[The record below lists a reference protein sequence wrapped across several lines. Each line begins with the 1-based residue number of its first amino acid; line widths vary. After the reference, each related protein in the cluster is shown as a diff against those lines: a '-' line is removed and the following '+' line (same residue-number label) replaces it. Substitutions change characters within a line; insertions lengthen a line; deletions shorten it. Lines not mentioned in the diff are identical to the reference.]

1 MTYAD
6 NPSAD
11 RPRETP
17 PPAAGVKP
25 SARRGAFGP
34 TVVVLLILAGIVVS
48 LAEVWTDVLW
58 FDQLGF
64 TRVFWTEWLARAA
77 LFVLGFLLMGG
88 VVGLNT
94 LLAYRARQTYVP
106 VGASD
111 RNLEQYRQQLAPLR
125 RVVFGAVVA
134 FSGLFLG
141 SSLAAQW
148 RTVMLWLNAVPFG
161 TTDPQFEMDVAF
173 FVFTLPFLRLVV
185 SSLMW
190 VVAVSL
196 IASTAVH
203 YLYGAI
209 AVAPRFSVARP
220 ARVQI
225 AVLAALMAF
234 GGAVSLWLD
243 RYSLLVSE
251 GDKFTGAGYSA
262 VNASMPGKAI
272 LAGIAVVVGV
282 LFLVAAA
289 RGNWRLPVVG
299 LSLMIVSSIVVG
311 GAYPAIVQRFQV
323 DPNAVETESKYIQR
337 NIDAT
342 LAAYGLE
349 DVERQRYSARTDT
362 EAGQLREDSD
372 STASIRLL
380 DPTIVDQTFRQYQQ
394 NRQYYDFPDTLSVD
408 RYTIDGENHDTVI
421 AVRELN
427 QDGLGPDQRTWV
439 NDHTVYTHGYGVA
452 AAYGNRTAADGQPQF
467 FERGVPST
475 GLLGEYE
482 QRVYFGQD
490 SASYSVVGA
499 PEGTTPWEFDYP
511 DDNADNQY
519 VSYTFTGDGGP
530 SVGNFLNKVLYAI
543 KFQAFNLLFSDRVTS
558 ESQILYDRDP
568 RQRVAEVAPF
578 LTLDGRT
585 YPAVVDS
592 DGNPDTRK
600 DLVWIVDAY
609 TTSNDYPYSAREALE
624 TATLTS
630 LGTQAQMLTPVNEV
644 NYLRNSVKAVVNAYD
659 GSVRLYEWDTEDP
672 VLRAWKGV
680 FPGIIEPTSAIS
692 GDLMSHLRY
701 PEDLFKV
708 QRQLLTRYHVQ
719 DAGSF
724 YSGNDFWA
732 NPNDPVGGEA
742 VPQPPY
748 YMTLKMP
755 GTEKATFS
763 LTSSFIPGGQSGR
776 QILTGFLAVD
786 ADPGNTAG
794 VIAEGYG
801 TLRLLELPRDLTVPG
816 PGQVQNLFNA
826 SPTVSQQL
834 NLLQQN
840 DSQVLRGNLLTLPVG
855 GGLLY
860 VQPVYTQSA
869 RGTQVP
875 LLHRVL
881 VSFGDEIGFAPT
893 LSEALDQVF
902 KGDSGAQTAD
912 AGAANP
918 QPGDNGA
925 VVETTPEEDLR
936 VALAAAAQA
945 MRDADAALA
954 SGDWTAYGK
963 AQSDLDAALKDAIA
977 AEAAIT
983 GQVPVDVETAPA
995 GDGTTGTTDAP
1006 TDGATNP

>member
-1 MTYAD
+1 MAFAD
-6 NPSAD
+6 FPSSE
-11 RPRETP
+11 RPRPARPAGTARTP
-17 PPAAGVKP
+17 G
-25 SARRGAFGP
+25 RGGAFGP
-34 TVVVLLILAGIVVS
+34 TVVVLLILAGIVIA

-58 FDQLGF
+58 FGQLGF
-64 TRVFWTEWLARAA
+64 LRVFWTEWLARAV
-77 LFVLGFLLMGG
+77 LFLLGFVLMGG
-88 VVGLNT
+88 IVGLNT
-94 LLAYRARQTYVP
+94 LFAYRARRAYVP
-106 VGASD
+106 VGAAD

-125 RVVFGAVVA
+125 RIIFFAIVGTT
-134 FSGLFLG
+134 GLFMG
-141 SSLAAQW
+141 ASISAQW
-148 RTVMLWLNAVPFG
+148 RAVLLWFNRVPFG
-161 TTDPQFEMDVAF
+161 ETDPQFSLDVSF
-173 FVFTLPFLRLVV
+173 FVFTLPFLRLVL
-185 SSLMW
+185 SALMW
-190 VVAVSL
+190 TLTTSL
-196 IASTAVH
+196 IAAAAVH

-209 AVAPRFSVARP
+209 VVTPRFSVARP
-220 ARVQI
+220 ARLQI
-225 AVLAALMAF
+225 AILAAVLAVL
-234 GGAVSLWLD
+234 GAVSLWLD
-243 RYSLLVSE
+243 RYSLLLLE
-251 GDKFTGAGYSA
+251 GDKFDGAGYAA

-272 LAGIAVVVGV
+272 LAGIALVVAI
-282 LFLVAAA
+282 LFIVAAV

-299 LSLMIVSSIVVG
+299 LALMVVSSIVVG

-323 DPNAVETESKYIQR
+323 DPNAVETESPFIQR

-342 LAAYGLE
+342 LAAYGLQQIE
-349 DVERQRYSARTDT
+349 KSRYSARTDT
-362 EAGQLREDSD
+362 EAGQLREDSE

-394 NRQYYDFPDTLSVD
+394 NRQYYDFPDTLAVD
-408 RYTIDGENHDTVI
+408 RYTFDGESHDTVI

-427 QDGLGPDQRTWV
+427 QDGLGTAQRTWV

-475 GLLGEYE
+475 GALGEYE
-482 QRVYFGQD
+482 QRVYFGED
-490 SASYSVVGA
+490 SPSYSIVGA
-499 PEGTTPWEFDYP
+499 PEGTEPWEFDYP
-511 DDNADNQY
+511 DDNAENQY
-519 VSYTFTGDGGP
+519 VSYTFQGDGGP
-530 SVGNFLNKVLYAI
+530 SVGSFFNKVLYAI
-543 KFQAFNLLFSDRVTS
+543 KFQSFNVLFSDRVTS

-592 DGNPDTRK
+592 DDDPDTPK
-600 DLVWIVDAY
+600 DLLWIVDGY

-624 TATLTS
+624 DATLTS
-630 LGTQAQMLTPVNEV
+630 LGAQAQMLTPVNEV
-644 NYLRNSVKAVVNAYD
+644 NYIRNSVKATVNAYD
-659 GSVRLYEWDTEDP
+659 GSVTLYEWDSEDP

-680 FPGIIEPTSAIS
+680 FPNIVTPTSAIS
-692 GDLMSHLRY
+692 GDLMTHLRY

-708 QRQLLTRYHVQ
+708 QRELLTRYHVD
-719 DAGSF
+719 DAASF

-732 NPNDPVGGEA
+732 NPSDPTAGEA

-755 GTEKATFS
+755 RAERATFS

-786 ADPGNTAG
+786 ADPGNEAG
-794 VIAEGYG
+794 VIAESYG
-801 TLRLLELPRDLTVPG
+801 TIRLLELPRDLTVPG

-826 SPTVSQQL
+826 NPTVSQQL
-834 NLLQQN
+834 NLLEQN
-840 DSQVLRGNLLTLPVG
+840 ASQVLRGNLLTLPVG

-902 KGDSGAQTAD
+902 EGDSGAATAD
-912 AGAANP
+912 GGTVE
-918 QPGDNGA
+918 PGDGGGEP
-925 VVETTPEEDLR
+925 VETTAEEDLR
-936 VALAAAAQA
+936 AALRAAAQA

-954 SGDWTAYGK
+954 EGNWTAYGA
-963 AQSDLDAALKDAIA
+963 AQARLDAALQDAID
-977 AEAAIT
+977 AEARIS
-983 GQVPVDVETAPA
+983 GESPVDAPA
-995 GDGTTGTTDAP
+995 IPETPEEGIAP
-1006 TDGATNP
+1006 TAEPTP